1 MEDVCIFYGHW
12 VYMYLLRPF
21 GTFCGYL
28 VYCMVIW
35 YSFSRFGLFYQEN
48 LATLITA
55 PEYLSMCQPK

>member
-1 MEDVCIFYGHW
+1 ME